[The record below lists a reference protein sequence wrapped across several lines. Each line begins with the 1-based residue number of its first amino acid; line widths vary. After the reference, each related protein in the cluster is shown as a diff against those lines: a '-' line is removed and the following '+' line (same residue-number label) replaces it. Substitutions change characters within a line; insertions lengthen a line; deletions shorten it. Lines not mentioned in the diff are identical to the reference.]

1 MGRYMALHNNDNHLI
16 GERVKVENEKEIG
29 VVTRIDFDNGLIYVL
44 FKRMRE
50 VIYNYPEV
58 LENNTI
64 KPFLLK
70 K

>member
-1 MGRYMALHNNDNHLI
+1 MALHNDDNYLI
-16 GERVKVENEKEIG
+16 GQRVKVENEKEIG
-29 VVTRIDFDNGLIYVL
+29 VVTRIDFDNGLICVL

-50 VIYNYPEV
+50 VIYNYPEA

-64 KPFLLK
+64 KLFLLK

>member
-1 MGRYMALHNNDNHLI
+1 MALHNNDNHFI
-16 GERVKVENEKEIG
+16 GKRVKVENEKEIG

-50 VIYNYPEV
+50 VIYNYPEA

-64 KPFLLK
+64 KLFLLK

>member
-1 MGRYMALHNNDNHLI
+1 MALHNNDNHLI